1 MDTIFDKSSKG
12 KSSYV
17 VPSWDGEQ
25 DILPADIVRT
35 GLDMPDVGEVELV
48 RHYFNL
54 SRKNFCVDQGMYP
67 LGSCTMKH
75 NPKINERLGSEPAFA
90 LLHPLSGDGASQ
102 GALEIIWDMQEYFKI
117 ITGMSGV
124 TFNPAAGA
132 HGELTAVMMIK
143 KYFEKMGENRN
154 VMLIPDSAHGTNP
167 ASVAMCGY
175 TIREVR
181 SNADGDIDID
191 ALRAVLDSSVA
202 AMMLTSPGTTGLF
215 DRNITK
221 IADLLHANGSLFY
234 GDGANL
240 NATLGKARFADM
252 GFDVMHINIHKTFST
267 PHGGGGPGS
276 GPISVVEKLIPFL
289 PFPRVV
295 CGGSKDSVGVG
306 ERVFSFV
313 CDFPDSIGRIHGF
326 YGNFLVYLRAWVYIR
341 LLGAEGLKDV
351 SETAVLNANYL
362 LALVKDEY
370 NWPIKRRCMHEF
382 IINDKGF
389 PASDRGVT
397 TDHISKRILDYGF
410 HAPTVFFPLI
420 IEHSMMIE
428 PTETESRETL
438 EAFAAA
444 LIAIKREAVEDPD
457 LLLHAPQ
464 STPVK
469 RVDVVQAAR
478 KPILQYDAL

>member
-1 MDTIFDKSSKG
+1 MSTIFDKSHKG
-12 KSSYV
+12 KNTYEI
-17 VPSWDGEQ
+17 PCWEGKNYD
-25 DILPADIVRT
+25 LPAAALRT
-35 GLDMPDVGEVELV
+35 SLDMPDVGEFELV

-54 SRKNFCVDQGMYP
+54 SRKNFCVDEGMYP

-75 NPKINERLGSEPAFA
+75 NPKINEKLGSDPAFA
-90 LLHPLSGDGASQ
+90 LLHPLAGDNASQ
-102 GALEIIWDMQEYFKI
+102 GALEIIWDMQEYFKV
-117 ITGMSGV
+117 ITGMAGV

-143 KYFEKMGENRN
+143 KYFEKNGENRN

-175 TIREVR
+175 TIREIK
-181 SNADGDIDID
+181 SNVDGDVDID
-191 ALRAVLDSSVA
+191 DLKAALNSSVA

-215 DRNITK
+215 DRNIKK

-252 GFDVMHINIHKTFST
+252 GFDLMHVNIHKTFST

-276 GPISVVEKLIPFL
+276 GPISVVENLVPFL
-289 PFPRVV
+289 PQPRVE
-295 CGGSKDSVGVG
+295 CSQTEKG
-306 ERVFSFV
+306 EVAYKLAS
-313 CDFPDSIGRIHGF
+313 DFPDSIGRIHGF

-341 LLGAEGLKDV
+341 LLGAEGLKDAG
-351 SETAVLNANYL
+351 ETAVLNANYL
-362 LALVKDEY
+362 LALLKDDY

-389 PASDRGVT
+389 PGADKGIT

-420 IEHSMMIE
+420 IEHSLMIE

-438 EAFAAA
+438 ENFANA
-444 LIAIKREAVEDPD
+444 LKAIKKEAAETPD
-457 LLLHAPQ
+457 LVLHAPHT
-464 STPVK
+464 TPVK

-478 KPILQYDAL
+478 KPILKYTAE